1 MAAPTPII
9 PPEPIEPN
17 VDYRYDGCYQSM
29 MLVMAQ
35 RQIDA
40 INAISGGGNSIDNTN
55 LLQVD
60 QVGQTTYLGYA
71 LAGSVTGGSVWA
83 IKRIVESGNDASIT
97 WADGDKDYNNIWDNR
112 LALTYS

>member
-9 PPEPIEPN
+9 PPDPIEAN

-40 INAISGGGNSIDNTN
+40 INGSSTAFSGN

-60 QVGQTTYLGYA
+60 SVGQTTYLGYA
-71 LAGSVTGGSVWA
+71 TAGTSTSAGTWA
-83 IKRIVESGNDASIT
+83 IKKIVESGNDAVIT

-112 LALTYS
+112 LSLSYS

>member
-9 PPEPIEPN
+9 PPDPIEAN

-40 INAISGGGNSIDNTN
+40 VNNSSTAFIGN

-60 QVGQTTYLGYA
+60 TVGSTTYLGYA
-71 LAGSVTGGSVWA
+71 TAGTVTSAGTWA
-83 IKRIVESGNDASIT
+83 IKKIVESGQDVVIT
-97 WADGDKDYNNIWDNR
+97 WADGNKSYDNIWDNR